1 MWTHDKAQTISSPML
16 PLQVTMANAAL
27 IVGMMCGSIFKI
39 KYSHIP
45 LKLAQMYPHQF
56 LHQK

>member
-1 MWTHDKAQTISSPML
+1 ML